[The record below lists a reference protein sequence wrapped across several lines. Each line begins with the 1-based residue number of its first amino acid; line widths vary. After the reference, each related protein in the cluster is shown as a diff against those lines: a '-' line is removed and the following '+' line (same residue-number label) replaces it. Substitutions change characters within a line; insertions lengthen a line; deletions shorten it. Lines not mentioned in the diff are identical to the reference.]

1 MNEFTDKMSK
11 ERESLTPKTGF
22 NIVIFDGFSPPG
34 EMLTLVD
41 HVETREEAEKIAD
54 EVGTKEFPAYIYGGE
69 DEVSEPSS
77 DDG

>member
-1 MNEFTDKMSK
+1 MNEFLDKMSK

-22 NIVIFDGFSPPG
+22 NIVIFDSYSPPG